1 MHSRHRILELKRV
14 LQKNLPSLC
23 KDLGLNSHQEKNDE
37 LRFGNKRSLSIS
49 NAPGSVGHWK
59 SFETDEGGDIVYLVS
74 CYKNLDFVDTMR
86 WVEDWISS
94 NEFDLIGG
102 QDDE

>member
-1 MHSRHRILELKRV
+1 MPSSHRILELKQV
-14 LQKNLPSLC
+14 LQENILSLC
-23 KDLGLNSHQEKNDE
+23 SELGLGSYKDKNNE
-37 LRFGNKRSLSIS
+37 LRFGNKGSLSIS
-49 NAPGSVGHWK
+49 TAPGSVGHWK